1 MAAQA
6 ATRLTAPDR
15 TAQLQDNAQPSCRT
29 HPPCAAPTTS
39 SIFAHLPR
47 QAPAAGSLAAC
58 QVGSCSSSLR
68 RAANSNTTASKLT
81 FRAVKRD
88 RIEEQPP
95 ITGSARRGSTCPS
108 PLSHAGLSMSR
119 RPASAACATGYDIDM
134 VPDTLARD
142 ALGVHGPR
150 QPASRLARPPAEFES
165 FSLRRHRQARRFA
178 LVLWRL
184 TLRGISS
191 RSSKRDDGMA

>member
-95 ITGSARRGSTCPS
+95 MTGSARRGSTCPS

-119 RPASAACATGYDIDM
+119 RPASAACATKRFIIR
-134 VPDTLARD
+134 VVQTLPVD
-142 ALGVHGPR
+142 GHQPWLGVD
-150 QPASRLARPPAEFES
+150 AKARHQKTMQSSHSGLCDSKLPWPWEHS
-165 FSLRRHRQARRFA
+165 A
-178 LVLWRL
+178 LE
-184 TLRGISS
+184 TI
-191 RSSKRDDGMA
+191 